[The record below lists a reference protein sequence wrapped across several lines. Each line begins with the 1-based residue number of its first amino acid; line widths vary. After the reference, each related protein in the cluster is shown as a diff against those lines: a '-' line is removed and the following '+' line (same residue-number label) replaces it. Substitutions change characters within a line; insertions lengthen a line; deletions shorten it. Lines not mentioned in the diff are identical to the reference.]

1 MEKLAVNLHL
11 IKKYN
16 VPGPRYTSY
25 PPATQFS
32 ESVTWDHLRPLIE
45 AQTNSTADLSLYFHI
60 PFCHSLCWFC
70 GCTNIVTRDQTASST
85 YISYLQKEL
94 NLLIGLVNQER
105 PVLQIHL
112 GGGSPN
118 FLTPSEILK
127 LGQIIKNNFNISQ
140 NVEAGVEID
149 PRTTTLEHLEAFK
162 NAGFNRVS
170 MGIQDHDPQVQ
181 KAVHRIQPKELNQ
194 QVINWIRQTGFKSL
208 NIDLIYGLPYQ
219 NPQSFAKTLNEV
231 IQFNPDRF
239 AVFNFAYVPWL
250 KKHQLALK
258 NLPSP
263 ETKLELLKLAI
274 ETLTAAGYV
283 YIGMDHFA
291 KSTDELAI
299 AQKNHTLQR
308 NFQGYSTHAGADILA
323 FGMSSISQTDSFYR
337 QNTKDINEYYAFLDS
352 GKIPHKKGYILNN
365 DDILRRKTIMRLMC
379 DMELD
384 FNYMSKMLNIDFP
397 QYFKSELI
405 SLKEME
411 QDELVQILPTGL
423 KVTQMGRL
431 LIRNIAM
438 KFDKYSNA
446 TPTTHFS
453 KTI

>member
-1 MEKLAVNLHL
+1 
-11 IKKYN
+11 
-16 VPGPRYTSY
+16 
-25 PPATQFS
+25 
-32 ESVTWDHLRPLIE
+32 
-45 AQTNSTADLSLYFHI
+45 
-60 PFCHSLCWFC
+60 
-70 GCTNIVTRDQTASST
+70 
-85 YISYLQKEL
+85 
-94 NLLIGLVNQER
+94 LLVGLVNQER